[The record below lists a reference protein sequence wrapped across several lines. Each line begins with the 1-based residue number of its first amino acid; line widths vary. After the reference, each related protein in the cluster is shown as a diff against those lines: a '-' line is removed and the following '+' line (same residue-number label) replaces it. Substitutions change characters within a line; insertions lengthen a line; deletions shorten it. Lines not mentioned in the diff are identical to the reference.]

1 MPKIV
6 DKSLQRRTIAQSALA
21 SFIDQGVGKFS
32 LSAFLK
38 AQSIPKG
45 RFYHY
50 FASKDALLFESVQLL
65 AEQYINRFS
74 EQVNWQQDLA
84 TKLTVA
90 HEFYLEAC
98 PDHQK
103 KQQFVFDV
111 SSHFI
116 RHESED
122 VQQFNRE
129 LYRSIFD
136 IVQSIIEDEISKKRI
151 KPESTGLVPSI
162 VATTDGL
169 LMQSLIMQEVDLRQ
183 SLLEYFTNLQQ
194 ILSVEQS

>member
-1 MPKIV
+1 MSLLLRKLVSGMPKIV
-6 DKSLQRRTIAQSALA
+6 DKSLQRKEIAEAALEG
-21 SFIDQGVGKFS
+21 FIEQGVNRFS

-38 AQSIPKG
+38 KHSIPKG

-65 AEQYINRFS
+65 ADQYLSRFN
-74 EQVNWQQDLA
+74 EEVDWHQDLVG
-84 TKLTVA
+84 KLIVA

-111 SSHFI
+111 STHFT
-116 RHESED
+116 RHESLD
-122 VQQFNRE
+122 IQQFNRE
-129 LYRSIFD
+129 LYQSIFE
-136 IVQSIIEDEISKKRI
+136 IVKSIIEDEISKKRI
-151 KPESTGLVPSI
+151 KPESIGLIPSI

-183 SLLEYFTNLQQ
+183 
-194 ILSVEQS
+194 

>member
-6 DKSLQRRTIAQSALA
+6 DKALQRKHIAQAALV
-21 SFIDQGVGKFS
+21 SFIDKGVSNFS

-38 AQSIPKG
+38 ANSIPKG

-50 FASKDALLFESVQLL
+50 FSSKDALLFESVQLL
-65 AEQYINRFS
+65 AGEYLSRFS
-74 EQVNWQQDLA
+74 EEVDWQQDLA

-111 SSHFI
+111 STHFT
-116 RHESED
+116 RHESLD
-122 VQQFNRE
+122 IQQFNRE
-129 LYRSIFD
+129 LYQSIFE
-136 IVQSIIEDEISKKRI
+136 IVKSIIEDEISKKRI
-151 KPESTGLVPSI
+151 KPESIGLIPSI

-169 LMQSLIMQEVDLRQ
+169 LMQSLIMKEVDLRQ
-183 SLLEYFTNLQQ
+183 SLLDYFKSLQQ
-194 ILSVEQS
+194 VLSVVEP